1 MADTLLESLAWSC
14 NGFLLRIEDPLQVL
28 LAVVLLPLG
37 ADTLLE
43 SLAWSCNGF
52 LLRSEDSL
60 QVLLAVVLLPLGAD
74 TLLES
79 PAWSCNGLR
88 FSKRTLLSISIQK
101 QRKRPPFLKSWLA
114 DGWAGRRVGGQSQTS
129 QTKCFRLVL
138 KSKGNARHFWNY
150 VWRTWASLV
159 KYYERN
165 KSLPDGWAGGRT

>member
-79 PAWSCNGLR
+79 PAKPSLE
-88 FSKRTLLSISIQK
+88 L
-101 QRKRPPFLKSWLA
+101 QRIFASERRS
-114 DGWAGRRVGGQSQTS
+114 DAGPLGC
-129 QTKCFRLVL
+129 CFAPLGCRY
-138 KSKGNARHFWNY
+138 S
-150 VWRTWASLV
+150 
-159 KYYERN
+159 
-165 KSLPDGWAGGRT
+165 P